1 MPQRRAVHVW
11 GSRVSGA
18 ALSLSSSADD
28 DAPIQPVIQ
37 AAGRL
42 ARTCAARATW
52 RLIPEPGEAQV
63 NPAVAESLNGGAHGP
78 GNGVHGVNGAPGNGV
93 AGNGVAAP
101 MTKEE
106 QVKM

>member
-1 MPQRRAVHVW
+1 MCCKGHPAANPRAW
-11 GSRVSGA
+11 
-18 ALSLSSSADD
+18 SA
-28 DAPIQPVIQ
+28 
-37 AAGRL
+37 
-42 ARTCAARATW
+42 
-52 RLIPEPGEAQV
+52 AQV